1 MTALDEARLCL
12 ASDLTIYGKHEY
24 RRIIEGLIRHI
35 ELVTPTPGYCLL
47 NVPRDSDEKPSPCAM
62 AGFCLQ
68 AHGNDRRKG
77 VASKSLWDRVERR
90 KGASSADLKT
100 LERWEINTD
109 YGNCGIARDP
119 QGTLLFF
126 DDVEKMLQGKS

>member
-1 MTALDEARLCL
+1 MSVLDEARLCL

-77 VASKSLWDRVERR
+77 VASKSLWDRRERR
-90 KGASSADLKT
+90 KVPALIDLKS
-100 LERWEINTD
+100 LQRWEELYQGGEFTLSK
-109 YGNCGIARDP
+109 DP
-119 QGTLLFF
+119 QGSLVMFE
-126 DDVEKMLQGKS
+126 DVEKMLRGRT